1 MVACRYLYR
10 GTLVFPDCEKDLY
23 GGIRSWMRF
32 SKTQVIALV
41 NQKGGCGKTTSAVAI
56 SSAFAH
62 QGYSVCLADT
72 DPQCNAT
79 ESFGVRA
86 ECIVEEGKFS
96 LADAYLKKRA
106 ATDIELH
113 FGDRFGGR
121 LSILPGN
128 RGLSSVPLKLES
140 ELQIAIADGEKTTL
154 DADEMR
160 SEQRLRL
167 RRSLDALRGKRDVV
181 VIDTP
186 PSLDFLMVS
195 TLVAADSFIIPVFP
209 SGYDLKG
216 LELLMR
222 TVSKVR
228 ERYNPG
234 LRLAGVLLGNYDRT
248 AILDRDIHQMLR
260 KRFGEEVVFNTTIG
274 RSVRMRDAT
283 VRGLTIFELPE
294 AQAQAQQFVTLIN
307 EMLNRGSKRPDQTL
321 NPLPDEQIFGKVAN
335 G

>member
-1 MVACRYLYR
+1 VR
-10 GTLVFPDCEKDLY
+10 FP
-23 GGIRSWMRF
+23 
-32 SKTQVIALV
+32 KTQIIALV
-41 NQKGGCGKTTSAVAI
+41 NQKGGCGKTTSAVAL
-56 SSAFAH
+56 AAGFCNL
-62 QGYSVCLADT
+62 GYSACLADT

-86 ECIVEEGKFS
+86 ESIVEEGKYT
-96 LADAYLKKRA
+96 LADAYLKKKPA
-106 ATDIELH
+106 VDIELD
-113 FGDRFGGR
+113 FGERFDGR
-121 LSILPGN
+121 LTLLPGN
-128 RGLSSVPLKLES
+128 RGLSSVPLKLET
-140 ELQIAIADGEKTTL
+140 ELQIAIADGERTTL

-160 SEQRLRL
+160 SEQRLRFGK
-167 RRSLDALRGKRDVV
+167 SLDTLRGKRDVI

-195 TLVAADSFIIPVFP
+195 TLVAADWFIIPVFP

-222 TVSKVR
+222 TVTKVR
-228 ERYNPG
+228 ERYNPA

-248 AILDRDIHQMLR
+248 ATLDKDIHQMLK

-283 VRGLTIFELPE
+283 VRGQTIFELGE
-294 AQAQAQQFVTLIN
+294 AQAQAQQFLTLIH
-307 EMLNRGSKRPDQTL
+307 EMLNRGSKRKDQTL
-321 NPLPDEQIFGKVAN
+321 NPLPDENVFGKVAN

>member
-1 MVACRYLYR
+1 MEVYA
-10 GTLVFPDCEKDLY
+10 VP
-23 GGIRSWMRF
+23 MRF

-41 NQKGGCGKTTSAVAI
+41 NQKGGCGKTSSSVAI
-56 SSAFAH
+56 AAGFSNL
-62 QGYSVCLADT
+62 GYSVCIADT

-86 ECIVEEGKFS
+86 EGIVEEGRFT

-106 ATDIELH
+106 ATDIELP
-113 FGDRFGGR
+113 FEDRFNGN
-121 LSILPGN
+121 LTLLPGH
-128 RGLSSVPLKLES
+128 RGLSSVSPKLES
-140 ELQIAIADGEKTTL
+140 ELQSAIADGEKTTL

-160 SEQRLRL
+160 NEQRLRL
-167 RRSLDALRGKRDVV
+167 KKSLDTLRGKRDVV

-195 TLVAADSFIIPVFP
+195 TLVAADWFIIPVFP

-234 LRLAGVLLGNYDRT
+234 LRLAGVLLGNYDKT
-248 AILDRDIHQMLR
+248 AILDRQIHEML
-260 KRFGEEVVFNTTIG
+260 KGRFGEETVFNTTIG
-274 RSVRMRDAT
+274 RSVRMREAT
-283 VRGLTIFELPE
+283 VHGKTIFELPE
-294 AQAQAQQFVTLIN
+294 AGSQSEQFLALIH
-307 EMLNRGSKRPDQTL
+307 EMLNRGSKRKDQTL
-321 NPLPDEQIFGKVAN
+321 NPLPDEQFFGKVAN

>member
-1 MVACRYLYR
+1 MQR
-10 GTLVFPDCEKDLY
+10 
-23 GGIRSWMRF
+23 
-32 SKTQVIALV
+32 
-41 NQKGGCGKTTSAVAI
+41 
-56 SSAFAH
+56 
-62 QGYSVCLADT
+62 LATPLPGDT

-79 ESFGVRA
+79 ESFGIRA
-86 ECIVEEGKFS
+86 ESIVEEGRFT

-106 ATDIELH
+106 AHCDIEH
-113 FGDRFGGR
+113 GFDERFGG
-121 LSILPGN
+121 LLTLLPGN
-128 RGLSSVPLKLES
+128 RGLSSVPLKLEN
-140 ELQIAIADGEKTTL
+140 ELQIAIADGEQTTL

-160 SEQRLRL
+160 TEQRLRL
-167 RRSLDALRGKRDVV
+167 KSSLDTLRGQRDVV

-195 TLVAADSFIIPVFP
+195 TLIAADWFIIPVFP

-222 TVSKVR
+222 TVTKVR

-248 AILDRDIHQMLR
+248 ASLDREIHEMLK

-283 VRGLTIFELPE
+283 VRGKTIFELPE
-294 AQAQAQQFVTLIN
+294 AQAS
-307 EMLNRGSKRPDQTL
+307 ERSSSSP
-321 NPLPDEQIFGKVAN
+321 
-335 G
+335 

>member
-1 MVACRYLYR
+1 M
-10 GTLVFPDCEKDLY
+10 T
-23 GGIRSWMRF
+23 MRF
-32 SKTQVIALV
+32 PKTQVIALV

-56 SSAFAH
+56 ASAFAH
-62 QGYSVCLADT
+62 LGYSACLADT

-86 ECIVEEGKFS
+86 ESLVEQGKYT
-96 LADAYLKKRA
+96 LADSYLKKRA
-106 ATDIELH
+106 ATDIELD
-113 FGDRFGGR
+113 FGDRFNGR
-121 LSILPGN
+121 LTLLPGN

-195 TLVAADSFIIPVFP
+195 TLVAADWFIIPVFP

-222 TVSKVR
+222 TVAKVR

-248 AILDRDIHQMLR
+248 AILDRDIHQMLK
-260 KRFGEEVVFNTTIG
+260 KRFGEEVVFNNTIG

-283 VRGLTIFELPE
+283 VRGMTIFELPE
-294 AQAQAQQFVTLIN
+294 AQAQSQQFVTLIN
-307 EMLNRGSKRPDQTL
+307 EMLNRGTKRKDQTL
-321 NPLPDEQIFGKVAN
+321 NPLPDEEIFGKVAN

>member
-1 MVACRYLYR
+1 VR
-10 GTLVFPDCEKDLY
+10 FP
-23 GGIRSWMRF
+23 
-32 SKTQVIALV
+32 KTQIIALV

-56 SSAFAH
+56 TSGFADL
-62 QGYSVCLADT
+62 GYSVCLVDT

-86 ECIVEEGKFS
+86 ESLVEEGKFT
-96 LADAYLKKRA
+96 LADAYIKKKA
-106 ATDIELH
+106 ATDIEMD
-113 FGDRFGGR
+113 FGKRFAG
-121 LSILPGN
+121 LLTLLPGH
-128 RGLSSVPLKLES
+128 RGISSVPLKLES
-140 ELQIAIADGEKTTL
+140 ELQTAIYDGEKTTL

-167 RRSLDALRGKRDVV
+167 RRSLDTLRGKRDVV

-195 TLVAADSFIIPVFP
+195 TLVAADWFIIPVFP

-222 TVSKVR
+222 TVAKVR
-228 ERYNPG
+228 ERYNPA
-234 LRLAGVLLGNYDRT
+234 LRLAGVLVGNYDRT
-248 AILDRDIHQMLR
+248 ATLDKDIHQMLK

-294 AQAQAQQFVTLIN
+294 AQAQAQQFLTLIH
-307 EMLNRGSKRPDQTL
+307 EMLNRGSKKKEQTL
-321 NPLPDEQIFGKVAN
+321 NPLPDDTIFGTVAN

>member
-1 MVACRYLYR
+1 
-10 GTLVFPDCEKDLY
+10 
-23 GGIRSWMRF
+23 MRF
-32 SKTQVIALV
+32 PRTQVIALV
-41 NQKGGCGKTTSAVAI
+41 NQKGGCGKTTSSVAI
-56 SSAFAH
+56 ASAFAH
-62 QGYSVCLADT
+62 LGYSVSLADI

-86 ECIVEEGKFS
+86 ESFVEQGKFT
-96 LADAYLKKRA
+96 LADAFIKKRA
-106 ATDIELH
+106 ATDIEVD
-113 FGDRFGGR
+113 FGDRFEGR
-121 LSILPGN
+121 LTILPGN
-128 RGLSSVPLKLES
+128 RGLNSVPLKLES

-167 RRSLDALRGKRDVV
+167 KRSLDSLRGKKDVV

-195 TLVAADSFIIPVFP
+195 TLVAADWFIIPVFP

-222 TVSKVR
+222 TVAKVR

-248 AILDRDIHQMLR
+248 ATLDRDIHQMLK

-283 VRGLTIFELPE
+283 VRGMTIFELPE
-294 AQAQAQQFVTLIN
+294 AQVQSQQFLALVH
-307 EMLNRGSKRPDQTL
+307 EMLNRGSKKKDQTL
-321 NPLPDEQIFGKVAN
+321 NPLPDEEIFGKVAN

>member
-1 MVACRYLYR
+1 
-10 GTLVFPDCEKDLY
+10 
-23 GGIRSWMRF
+23 MRF
-32 SKTQVIALV
+32 PKTQIIALV

-56 SSAFAH
+56 TAAFANL
-62 QGYSVCLADT
+62 GYSVCLADT

-86 ECIVEEGKFS
+86 ESIVEEGKFT

-113 FGDRFGGR
+113 FGPRFDGR
-121 LSILPGN
+121 LTLLPGN

-167 RRSLDALRGKRDVV
+167 RRSLDTLRGKRDVV

-195 TLVAADSFIIPVFP
+195 TLVAADWFIIPVFP

-228 ERYNPG
+228 ERYNLA

-248 AILDRDIHQMLR
+248 AILDRDIHEMLK
-260 KRFGEEVVFNTTIG
+260 KRFGEDVVFQTTIG

-283 VRGLTIFELPE
+283 VRGVTVFELPE
-294 AQAQAQQFVTLIN
+294 AQTQAQQFLTLLH
-307 EMLNRGSKRPDQTL
+307 EMLNRGSKRRGQTL
-321 NPLPDEQIFGKVAN
+321 NPLPDEDVLGKVAN

>member
-1 MVACRYLYR
+1 MCLYR
-10 GTLVFPDCEKDLY
+10 G
-23 GGIRSWMRF
+23 IRSRVRF
-32 SKTQVIALV
+32 PKTQIIALV
-41 NQKGGCGKTTSAVAI
+41 NQKGGCGKTTSSVAI
-56 SSAFAH
+56 AAGFAEL
-62 QGYSVCLADT
+62 GYSVCLADT

-86 ECIVEEGKFS
+86 ESVVEQGNFT
-96 LADAYLKKRA
+96 LADAYLKKKA
-106 ATDIELH
+106 ATDIELG
-113 FGDRFGGR
+113 FGERFEGR
-121 LSILPGN
+121 LTLLPGN

-140 ELQIAIADGEKTTL
+140 EVQIAISDGERTAL

-160 SEQRLRL
+160 NEQRFRL
-167 RRSLDALRGKRDVV
+167 RRSLDSLRGKRDVV

-195 TLVAADSFIIPVFP
+195 TLIAADWFIIPVFP

-222 TVSKVR
+222 TVSKVN
-228 ERYNPG
+228 ERFNKE

-248 AILDRDIHQMLR
+248 ATLDKDIHHMLR

-283 VRGLTIFELPE
+283 VRGQTIFELPE
-294 AQAQAQQFVTLIN
+294 AQGQAQQFLALIH
-307 EMLNRGSKRPDQTL
+307 EMLNRGSKRKDQTV
-321 NPLPDEQIFGKVAN
+321 NPLPDETVFGKVAN

>member
-1 MVACRYLYR
+1 
-10 GTLVFPDCEKDLY
+10 
-23 GGIRSWMRF
+23 MRF
-32 SKTQVIALV
+32 PKTQVIALV
-41 NQKGGCGKTTSAVAI
+41 NQKGGCGKTTSSVAI
-56 SSAFAH
+56 AAAFANL
-62 QGYSVCLADT
+62 GYSACLADI

-86 ECIVEEGKFS
+86 ESYVEAGRFT
-96 LADAYLKKRA
+96 LADAFIRKRA
-106 ATDIELH
+106 ATDIEAD
-113 FGDRFGGR
+113 FEERFQGR
-121 LSILPGN
+121 LTILPGN
-128 RGLSSVPLKLES
+128 RGLNSVPLKLES

-160 SEQRLRL
+160 GEQRLRL
-167 RRSLDALRGKRDVV
+167 KRSIDALRGKKDVV

-195 TLVAADSFIIPVFP
+195 TLIAADWFIIPVFP

-216 LELLMR
+216 LELLMK

-248 AILDRDIHQMLR
+248 ATLDRDIHQLL
-260 KRFGEEVVFNTTIG
+260 KGKFGEEVVFNTTIG

-283 VRGLTIFELPE
+283 VRGMTVFELPE
-294 AQAQAQQFVTLIN
+294 AQAQAQQFVALVQ
-307 EMLNRGSKRPDQTL
+307 EMLNRGSKRKDQTV
-321 NPLPDEQIFGKVAN
+321 NPLPDEAVFGKVAN

>member
-1 MVACRYLYR
+1 
-10 GTLVFPDCEKDLY
+10 
-23 GGIRSWMRF
+23 MRF
-32 SKTQVIALV
+32 PRTQVIALV
-41 NQKGGCGKTTSAVAI
+41 NQKGGCGKTTSSVAI
-56 SSAFAH
+56 ASAFAH
-62 QGYSVCLADT
+62 LGYSATLADT

-79 ESFGVRA
+79 ESFGIRA
-86 ECIVEEGKFS
+86 ESIVEQGRFT

-106 ATDIELH
+106 ATDIELDL
-113 FGDRFGGR
+113 GERFEGR
-121 LSILPGN
+121 LTLLPGN

-160 SEQRLRL
+160 SEQRLRFK
-167 RRSLDALRGKRDVV
+167 RSIDALRGKRDVV
-181 VIDTP
+181 IIDTP

-195 TLVAADSFIIPVFP
+195 TLVAADWFIIPVFP

-222 TVSKVR
+222 TVGKVR

-234 LRLAGVLLGNYDRT
+234 LRLAGVLLGNYDKT
-248 AILDRDIHQMLR
+248 AILDRDIHQMLK
-260 KRFGEEVVFNTTIG
+260 KRFGEEVVFSTTIG

-283 VRGLTIFELPE
+283 VRGLSIFELPE
-294 AQAQAQQFVTLIN
+294 AQAQAQQFLTLIS
-307 EMLNRGSKRPDQTL
+307 EMLNRGSKRRDQTL
-321 NPLPDEQIFGKVAN
+321 NPLPDDEIFGRVAN

>member
-1 MVACRYLYR
+1 
-10 GTLVFPDCEKDLY
+10 
-23 GGIRSWMRF
+23 MRF
-32 SKTQVIALV
+32 PKTQIIALV
-41 NQKGGCGKTTSAVAI
+41 NQKGGCGKTTSSVAI
-56 SSAFAH
+56 AAGFAH
-62 QGYSVCLADT
+62 MGYSVCLADT

-86 ECIVEEGKFS
+86 ESVVEEGRFT

-106 ATDIELH
+106 ASDIELH
-113 FGDRFGGR
+113 FGDRFGGY
-121 LSILPGN
+121 LTILPGN

-140 ELQIAIADGEKTTL
+140 ELQIAIADGERTTL

-167 RRSLDALRGKRDVV
+167 KRSLDTLRDTRDVV
-181 VIDTP
+181 IIDTP

-195 TLVAADSFIIPVFP
+195 TLVAADWFIIPVFP

-222 TVSKVR
+222 TVNKVR

-248 AILDRDIHQMLR
+248 ATLDRDIHQML
-260 KRFGEEVVFNTTIG
+260 KNRFGEEVVFSTTIG

-294 AQAQAQQFVTLIN
+294 ANAQAQQFITLIQ
-307 EMLNRGSKRPDQTL
+307 EMLNRGTKKRDQTL
-321 NPLPDEQIFGKVAN
+321 NPLPDEEIFEKVAN

>member
-1 MVACRYLYR
+1 
-10 GTLVFPDCEKDLY
+10 
-23 GGIRSWMRF
+23 MRF
-32 SKTQVIALV
+32 PKTQVIALV

-56 SSAFAH
+56 SSAFAKL
-62 QGYSVCLADT
+62 GYSVCLADT

-86 ECIVEEGKFS
+86 ESVVEEGRFT

-106 ATDIELH
+106 ATDIELD
-113 FGDRFGGR
+113 FGPRFEGR
-121 LSILPGN
+121 LTLLPGN
-128 RGLSSVPLKLES
+128 RGLNSVPLKLES

-160 SEQRLRL
+160 SEQRFRL
-167 RRSLDALRGKRDVV
+167 RRSLDTLRGKRDVV
-181 VIDTP
+181 VVDTP

-195 TLVAADSFIIPVFP
+195 TLVAADWFVIPVFP

-222 TVSKVR
+222 TVAKVR
-228 ERYNPG
+228 ERYNPT
-234 LRLAGVLLGNYDRT
+234 LRLAGVLLGNYDKT
-248 AILDRDIHQMLR
+248 ATLDREIHQMLK

-283 VRGLTIFELPE
+283 VRGMTIFELPE
-294 AQAQAQQFVTLIN
+294 AEAQAKQFETLIH
-307 EMLNRGSKRPDQTL
+307 EMLNRGSKRKDQTV
-321 NPLPDEQIFGKVAN
+321 NPLPDETVFGKVAN

>member
-1 MVACRYLYR
+1 MFA
-10 GTLVFPDCEKDLY
+10 
-23 GGIRSWMRF
+23 MRLP
-32 SKTQVIALV
+32 KTQIIALV

-56 SSAFAH
+56 TAAFARL
-62 QGYSVCLADT
+62 GYSACLVDT

-79 ESFGVRA
+79 ESFGLRA
-86 ECIVEEGKFS
+86 ESIVEEGNFT

-106 ATDIELH
+106 AGDVELD
-113 FGDRFGGR
+113 FGERFDGR
-121 LSILPGN
+121 LTLLPGN
-128 RGLSSVPLKLES
+128 KGLSSVPLKLES
-140 ELQIAIADGEKTTL
+140 ELQIAIADGERTTL

-181 VIDTP
+181 IIDTP
-186 PSLDFLMVS
+186 PSLDFLMIS
-195 TLVAADSFIIPVFP
+195 ALVAADWFIIPVFP

-222 TVSKVR
+222 TVAKVK

-248 AILDRDIHQMLR
+248 ALLDRDIHKMLK
-260 KRFGEEVVFNTTIG
+260 KRFGDEVVFNTTIG

-283 VRGLTIFELPE
+283 VRGVTVFELPE
-294 AQAQAQQFVTLIN
+294 AQVQSQQFVTLIQ
-307 EMLNRGSKRPDQTL
+307 EMLNRGSKRKDQTL
-321 NPLPDEQIFGKVAN
+321 NPLPDEEVLGRIAN

>member
-1 MVACRYLYR
+1 
-10 GTLVFPDCEKDLY
+10 
-23 GGIRSWMRF
+23 MRF
-32 SKTQVIALV
+32 PKTQVIAMV
-41 NQKGGCGKTTSAVAI
+41 NQKGGCGKTTSAVALT
-56 SSAFAH
+56 SGFAH
-62 QGYSVCLADT
+62 LGYSACLADT

-86 ECIVEEGKFS
+86 ESIVEEGKFT
-96 LADAYLKKRA
+96 LADAYLKKKPA
-106 ATDIELH
+106 ADIELD
-113 FGDRFGGR
+113 FGERFEGR
-121 LSILPGN
+121 LTLLPGN
-128 RGLSSVPLKLES
+128 RGLSSVPVKLEH
-140 ELQIAIADGEKTTL
+140 ELQIAIADGERTTL

-167 RRSLDALRGKRDVV
+167 RRSLDTLRGKRDVV

-195 TLVAADSFIIPVFP
+195 TLIAADWFIIPVFP

-222 TVSKVR
+222 TVTRVR
-228 ERYNPG
+228 ERYNPD

-248 AILDRDIHQMLR
+248 ATLDRDIHHMLK

-283 VRGLTIFELPE
+283 VRGQTIFELPE
-294 AQAQAQQFVTLIN
+294 AQAQAQQFLTLIH
-307 EMLNRGSKRPDQTL
+307 EMLNRGTKRRDQTL

>member
-1 MVACRYLYR
+1 
-10 GTLVFPDCEKDLY
+10 
-23 GGIRSWMRF
+23 MRF
-32 SKTQVIALV
+32 PKTQIIAFV

-56 SSAFAH
+56 SAGFASL
-62 QGYSVCLADT
+62 GYSVCLADT

-79 ESFGVRA
+79 ESFAVRA
-86 ECIVEEGKFS
+86 ESIVQEGKFT
-96 LADAYLKKRA
+96 LADAYLKKRPA
-106 ATDIELH
+106 PDIELD
-113 FGDRFGGR
+113 FGARFEG
-121 LSILPGN
+121 LLTLLPGN

-160 SEQRLRL
+160 TEQRLRL
-167 RRSLDALRGKRDVV
+167 KRSLDALRGKRDVV

-195 TLVAADSFIIPVFP
+195 TLVAADWFIIPVFP
-209 SGYDLKG
+209 SGYDLRG

-228 ERYNPG
+228 ERYNPD

-248 AILDRDIHQMLR
+248 ATLDREIHDRLK
-260 KRFGEEVVFNTTIG
+260 KRFGDQVVFNTTIG
-274 RSVRMRDAT
+274 RSVRMREAT
-283 VRGLTIFELPE
+283 VHGKTIFELPE
-294 AQAQAQQFVTLIN
+294 AQQQGQQFLTLIH
-307 EMLNRGSKRPDQTL
+307 EMLNRGSKKKDQTL
-321 NPLPDEQIFGKVAN
+321 NPLPDEQVFGKVAN

>member
-1 MVACRYLYR
+1 
-10 GTLVFPDCEKDLY
+10 
-23 GGIRSWMRF
+23 MRF
-32 SKTQVIALV
+32 PRTQVIALV
-41 NQKGGCGKTTSAVAI
+41 NQKGGCGKTTSSVAI
-56 SSAFAH
+56 ASAFAH
-62 QGYSVCLADT
+62 LGYSATLADT

-79 ESFGVRA
+79 ESFGIRA
-86 ECIVEEGKFS
+86 ESIVEQGSFT

-106 ATDIELH
+106 ATDIELDL
-113 FGDRFGGR
+113 GERFEGR
-121 LSILPGN
+121 LTLLPGN

-160 SEQRLRL
+160 SEQRLRFK
-167 RRSLDALRGKRDVV
+167 RSIDALRGKRDVV
-181 VIDTP
+181 IIDTP

-195 TLVAADSFIIPVFP
+195 TLVAADWFIIPVFP

-222 TVSKVR
+222 TVGKVR

-234 LRLAGVLLGNYDRT
+234 LRLAGVLLGNYDKT
-248 AILDRDIHQMLR
+248 AILDRDIHQMLK

-294 AQAQAQQFVTLIN
+294 AQAQAQQFLTLIS
-307 EMLNRGSKRPDQTL
+307 EMLNRGTKRKDQTL
-321 NPLPDEQIFGKVAN
+321 NPLPDEGIFGRVAN

>member
-1 MVACRYLYR
+1 VR
-10 GTLVFPDCEKDLY
+10 FP
-23 GGIRSWMRF
+23 
-32 SKTQVIALV
+32 KTQIIALV
-41 NQKGGCGKTTSAVAI
+41 NQKGGCGKTTSAVAVT
-56 SSAFAH
+56 AGFASL
-62 QGYSVCLADT
+62 GYSVCLADT

-79 ESFGVRA
+79 ESFGIRA
-86 ECIVEEGKFS
+86 DSIVEEGKFT

-106 ATDIELH
+106 APDIELD
-113 FGDRFGGR
+113 FGERFER
-121 LSILPGN
+121 LLTLLPGN

-160 SEQRLRL
+160 TEQRLRL
-167 RRSLDALRGKRDVV
+167 KRSLDALRGKRDVV

-195 TLVAADSFIIPVFP
+195 TLVAADWFIIPVFP

-222 TVSKVR
+222 TVAKVR

-248 AILDRDIHQMLR
+248 ATLDRQIHDMLK
-260 KRFGEEVVFNTTIG
+260 KRFGEAVVFNTTIG

-283 VRGLTIFELPE
+283 VRGKTIFELPE
-294 AQAQAQQFVTLIN
+294 AQQQGQQFLTLIH
-307 EMLNRGSKRPDQTL
+307 EMLNRGSKTKDQTL
-321 NPLPDEQIFGKVAN
+321 NPLPDEQVFGKVAN

>member
-1 MVACRYLYR
+1 
-10 GTLVFPDCEKDLY
+10 
-23 GGIRSWMRF
+23 MRF
-32 SKTQVIALV
+32 PKTQVIALV

-56 SSAFAH
+56 SAAFAKL
-62 QGYSVCLADT
+62 GYSACLADT

-86 ECIVEEGKFS
+86 ESIVEEGRFT

-106 ATDIELH
+106 ATDIELD
-113 FGDRFGGR
+113 FGTRFGGK
-121 LSILPGN
+121 LTLLPGN

-140 ELQIAIADGEKTTL
+140 ELQIAIADGERTTL

-195 TLVAADSFIIPVFP
+195 TLVAADWFIIPVFP

-222 TVSKVR
+222 TVAKVR
-228 ERYNPG
+228 ERYNPD

-248 AILDRDIHQMLR
+248 AILDRQIHEML
-260 KRFGEEVVFNTTIG
+260 KNRFGGETVFNTNIG
-274 RSVRMRDAT
+274 RSVRIREAT
-283 VRGLTIFELPE
+283 VNGLTIFELPD
-294 AQAQAQQFVTLIN
+294 AQTQAEQFVTLIH
-307 EMLNRGSKRPDQTL
+307 EMLNRGSKKKDQTL
-321 NPLPDEQIFGKVAN
+321 NPLPDENVFGKVSN

>member
-1 MVACRYLYR
+1 
-10 GTLVFPDCEKDLY
+10 
-23 GGIRSWMRF
+23 MRF
-32 SKTQVIALV
+32 PKTQIIALV

-56 SSAFAH
+56 SSGFAEL
-62 QGYSVCLADT
+62 GYSVCLADT

-86 ECIVEEGKFS
+86 ESVIEQGKFT
-96 LADAYLKKRA
+96 LADAYLKKKP
-106 ATDIELH
+106 ATDIEFT
-113 FGDRFGGR
+113 FGDRFNGL

-160 SEQRLRL
+160 SEQRLRF
-167 RRSLDALRGKRDVV
+167 RRSLDSLRGKRDVV

-195 TLVAADSFIIPVFP
+195 TLVAADWFIIPVFP

-222 TVSKVR
+222 TVAKVR

-248 AILDRDIHQMLR
+248 ATLDRQIHDMLK

-283 VRGLTIFELPE
+283 VRGVTIFELAE
-294 AQAQAQQFVTLIN
+294 AQAQSEQFLKLIH
-307 EMLNRGSKRPDQTL
+307 EMLNRGSKKRDQTL
-321 NPLPDEQIFGKVAN
+321 NPLPDEEVFGKVAN

>member
-1 MVACRYLYR
+1 VR
-10 GTLVFPDCEKDLY
+10 FP
-23 GGIRSWMRF
+23 
-32 SKTQVIALV
+32 KTQIIALV

-56 SSAFAH
+56 TSAFADL
-62 QGYSVCLADT
+62 GYSVCLADT

-86 ECIVEEGKFS
+86 ESIVEEGKFT
-96 LADAYLKKRA
+96 LADGYLKKRP
-106 ATDIELH
+106 ATDIELD
-113 FGDRFGGR
+113 FGARFQGR
-121 LSILPGN
+121 LTLLPGN
-128 RGLSSVPLKLES
+128 RGLSSVPVKLEN
-140 ELQIAIADGEKTTL
+140 ELQIAIADGERTTL

-167 RRSLDALRGKRDVV
+167 RRSLDSLRGKRDVV

-195 TLVAADSFIIPVFP
+195 TLVAADWFIIPVFP

-248 AILDRDIHQMLR
+248 ATLDRDIHNMLK

-283 VRGLTIFELPE
+283 VRGQTIFELPE
-294 AQAQAQQFVTLIN
+294 AQAQSQQFLTLIS
-307 EMLNRGSKRPDQTL
+307 EMLNRSKPKDQTL
-321 NPLPDEQIFGKVAN
+321 KPLPDDQIFGKVAN

>member
-1 MVACRYLYR
+1 
-10 GTLVFPDCEKDLY
+10 
-23 GGIRSWMRF
+23 MRF
-32 SKTQVIALV
+32 PKTQVIALV
-41 NQKGGCGKTTSAVAI
+41 NQKGGCGKTTSSVAI
-56 SSAFAH
+56 AAAFANL
-62 QGYSVCLADT
+62 GYSVTLADT

-79 ESFGVRA
+79 ESFGIRA
-86 ECIVEEGKFS
+86 ESVVEQGKLT

-106 ATDIELH
+106 ATDIEYD
-113 FGDRFGGR
+113 FGERFAGT

-167 RRSLDALRGKRDVV
+167 KRSLDSLRGKRDLV

-195 TLVAADSFIIPVFP
+195 TLVAADWFIIPVFP

-222 TVSKVR
+222 TVAKVR
-228 ERYNPG
+228 ERYNPT

-248 AILDRDIHQMLR
+248 AILDRDIHQMLK

-294 AQAQAQQFVTLIN
+294 AQAQAQQFVGLAH
-307 EMLNRGSKRPDQTL
+307 EMLNRGSKKKDQTL
-321 NPLPDEQIFGKVAN
+321 NPLPDEAVFGKVAN